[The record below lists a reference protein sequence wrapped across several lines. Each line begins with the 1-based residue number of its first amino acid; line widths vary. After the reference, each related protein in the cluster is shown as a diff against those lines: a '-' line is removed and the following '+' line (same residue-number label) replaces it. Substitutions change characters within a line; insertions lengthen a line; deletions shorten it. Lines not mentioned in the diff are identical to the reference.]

1 MCRVAGGNP
10 AGSQVGN
17 VSAPASQAPTAIA
30 RTTSLNASQVAQF
43 ERDGYLSVPQLFAAR
58 EIAEIRDTFMA
69 MAKHGPVE
77 GLSEGQSEGQS
88 EGGQSLNRGGS
99 SQYAPS
105 DPLSFYPRMMHPH
118 THPDKPV
125 GPLSMKY
132 MLHPTLEPILRQLLA
147 EEPVAV
153 QSMFYF
159 KPPKSR
165 GQALH
170 QDNFFL
176 RVKPG
181 TCLAAWLAIDDAD
194 EENGAIQCVSN
205 TRSYPIQCPQSSDLS
220 ESFTTEHVAPPPGSR
235 IELLPLKAGDLLLFN
250 GNVIHGSGPNR
261 SATRFRRALVFHY
274 VPRNTVE
281 LSSWY
286 RTPMRFNAELLTI
299 AAATGGGAC
308 GSTED
313 GQLAPH

>member
-1 MCRVAGGNP
+1 MSVGAAGLSS
-10 AGSQVGN
+10 SQ
-17 VSAPASQAPTAIA
+17 
-30 RTTSLNASQVAQF
+30 LAQF
-43 ERDGYLSVPQLFAAR
+43 QRDGYLRVPQLFAPP
-58 EIAEIRDTFMA
+58 EIGEIRDTFMA
-69 MAKHGPVE
+69 MAQHGPVE
-77 GLSEGQSEGQS
+77 GLSEVLTGSQSEGR
-88 EGGQSLNRGGS
+88 QSLNRGGS
-99 SQYAPS
+99 AQYAPS

-132 MLHPTLEPILRQLLA
+132 MLHPRLEPILRQALA

-181 TCLAAWLAIDDAD
+181 TCVAAWLAIDDAD
-194 EENGAIQCVSN
+194 EENGAIQCASN
-205 TRSYPIQCPQSSDLS
+205 TRSHPIQCPQSSDLS

-235 IELLPLKAGDLLLFN
+235 IELLALKAGDVLLFN

-274 VPRNTVE
+274 VPGNTVE

-286 RTPMRFNAELLTI
+286 RTPVRFNAEPVSI
-299 AAATGGGAC
+299 ADASGGGPC
-308 GSTED
+308 GSIEHAV
-313 GQLAPH
+313 LAPH